1 MRDCKHGSLARS
13 CEVCELQREVV
24 ENAHGWALAEVE
36 RAAGELVMSDE
47 DRLLDIFLRARPGH
61 DPPKGEFFSYF
72 TVCILHENIREFSA
86 IVDRLRSAK
95 SAAAGKG
102 E

>member
-1 MRDCKHGSLARS
+1 MDADPAENIDSLRLTLDSTRA
-13 CEVCELQREVV
+13 
-24 ENAHGWALAEVE
+24 ALA